1 MKCCELVAIGTVDEL
16 LVEALFARNRDEQLS
31 ELDWRP
37 FVAGVV
43 FFGTETAHC
52 EQRWSVVEIRR
63 QEQFFGLSF
72 LAAVLDHD
80 LHDIYRMIQALERES
95 GEYTVSGIKL
105 ERTDSRHLTSK
116 VEGSWRLAIEHCS
129 TVEQQLHTRFVALDR
144 RNDRKLMR

>member
-16 LVEALFARNRDEQLS
+16 LAEALFARNRDEQLS

-52 EQRWSVVEIRR
+52 EQRWNVVEIRR
-63 QEQFFGLSF
+63 QEQLFGLSF

-80 LHDIYRMIQALERES
+80 LHDIYRMIQALERVS
-95 GEYTVSGIKL
+95 GEYTVSGVKL

-116 VEGSWRLAIEHCS
+116 MEGSWRLAIEHCS
-129 TVEQQLHTRFVALDR
+129 TVEQQLHTRCVALDR
-144 RNDRKLMR
+144 RNDRTLMR